1 LQILAGATNRGAA
14 TVEHAGLAVLVAL
27 LFLLAI
33 SALAGGPPFRESREL
48 GGTIAR
54 RIACAP
60 LAPAPCNRNPLA
72 LAYGFPLA
80 KLVRALAP
88 APEARPGP
96 DGLPLVG
103 VDFRYCRRP
112 SCAVAAGSHL
122 TASNRRTTGFTLL
135 DDRRRAGGGVEIT
148 YWLYRPSIGWDAV
161 RRRATAADV
170 AGAAGVRLRV
180 TDDPK
185 LVPLETLP
193 GRNHYRWRAGERPPW
208 QWRVKPRYPG

>member
-1 LQILAGATNRGAA
+1 MQPAERSRGAA
-14 TVEHAGLAVLVAL
+14 SVEHVGLAILVAI
-27 LFLLAI
+27 LFLTAI
-33 SALAGGPPFRESREL
+33 SALAGGPPFKESREL

-60 LAPAPCNRNPLA
+60 LAPVPCNRNPLA

-80 KLVRALAP
+80 KLVRSLAP
-88 APEARPGP
+88 APEPRPGV

-112 SCAVAAGSHL
+112 SCAVQADPHL
-122 TASNRRTTGFTLL
+122 TASNRRTTAFTQVS
-135 DDRRRAGGGVEIT
+135 DRRRSGGGIEIT
-148 YWLYRPSIGWDAV
+148 YWLYRPSIGWEAV
-161 RRRATAADV
+161 RRLAGPAEVAA
-170 AGAAGVRLRV
+170 ASNVRLRLS
-180 TDDPK
+180 DDPK

-208 QWRVKPRYPG
+208 QWRVEPRYPG